1 VYAGTTNGMVPRM
14 STTQVWLPHA
24 CLTFGPRLRGGVS
37 SGRGDGLLDTA
48 RRRQLRLYDDD
59 LQQLRIDFN
68 SLWQNDTLTV
78 GQMLGGLVAQACSIS
93 PLSRHYIVSPVPR
106 QPVSHHHLTMIIS
119 TSSRHELI
127 SPVSASQPLP
137 HNYPTSV
144 ESVTVI
150 SATSHHYHT
159 GARPV

>member
-1 VYAGTTNGMVPRM
+1 
-14 STTQVWLPHA
+14 
-24 CLTFGPRLRGGVS
+24 
-37 SGRGDGLLDTA
+37 LLDTG

-59 LQQLRIDFN
+59 LPQLRIDFN
-68 SLWQNDTLTV
+68 SLWQNDTECPVDRETV
-78 GQMLGGLVAQACSIS
+78 RQMLDGLVAQACRIS
-93 PLSRHYIVSPVPR
+93 PLSRHYLVSPVPR

-137 HNYPTSV
+137 HHYPTSV

-150 SATSHHYHT
+150 SAISHHYHT